1 MTTPLVE
8 IPNRAF
14 ECAKMFG
21 VKIVVDLLP
30 LPLNPCGTVTSKIM
44 QTAKLPKYDFAI
56 ELESC
61 RIPFRTA
68 LPVVATQHSTV
79 AAAFTH
85 DASSAHGR
93 TGAKSIRYFVHS
105 KWGKVRYE

>member
-8 IPNRAF
+8 ITHTAV
-14 ECAKMFG
+14 ECAKMFC

-30 LPLNPCGTVTSKIM
+30 LPLNPCGTVTSKIVES
-44 QTAKLPKYDFAI
+44 TKLPKYDFAI

-68 LPVVATQHSTV
+68 LPVVAAQHGTV
-79 AAAFTH
+79 SAAFTH
-85 DASSAHGR
+85 DAPSVHGR
-93 TGAKSIRYFVHS
+93 TGAKSIR
-105 KWGKVRYE
+105 